1 VLRARDF
8 AGRNGG
14 EEFAVLLPDTEIDAA
29 LYLAKRQGRNRVELA
44 EPAPATDATP
54 PPATDAV
61 PQLAHGPDR
70 PQVGEGRLAERGP

>member
-1 VLRARDF
+1 MLRARDF

-44 EPAPATDATP
+44 EPAPPPTP
-54 PPATDAV
+54 P
-61 PQLAHGPDR
+61 R
-70 PQVGEGRLAERGP
+70 PPPPTPSRN